1 MIYELMG
8 KVHATFM
15 SLKEDTR
22 GVTAVEY
29 AIIAVVMS
37 GIVLAVFQNGTL
49 NDAIN
54 SAMDAIANNISQA
67 SGGAGAGA
75 GDASL

>member
-15 SLKEDTR
+15 NLKEDTR

-54 SAMDAIANNISQA
+54 DAMTAIADNISQA
-67 SGGAGAGA
+67 SDGPGGAGP
-75 GDASL
+75 DSF